1 MIKIAICD
9 DEEIYL
15 NKYYEMIIRINKIY
29 GYDIDVLKFYSGNEL
44 INTLSTKNTNVDIIF
59 LDIIMKGMNGIETA
73 KRIRELNIKSEI
85 IFLTNSKEYALEG
98 YDVKAFN
105 YIIKNSDNMED
116 KIKEAIKYSYSKLEE
131 YFILSNQSGIEKI
144 RLSQIVYIES
154 NKRKIIINTLSGKY
168 ETYEKLED
176 SYQILKYKGFLKC
189 HRSYIINQYFIKKI
203 ESKDILTSTGERVPI
218 SRSKIEEIKYSFMD
232 YLSG

>member
-15 NKYYEMIIRINKIY
+15 NNYYDMMIRIKKIY
-29 GYDIDVLKFYSGNEL
+29 GYDIDVLKFYSGDEL
-44 INTLSTKNTNVDIIF
+44 INTLSKKYINVDIIF

-73 KRIRELNIKSEI
+73 KKIRELNITSEI

-116 KIKEAIKYSYSKLEE
+116 KIKEAIKYSYEKLEE
-131 YFILSNQSGIEKI
+131 YFIISNQSGIEKI

-168 ETYEKLED
+168 ETYEKLKD
-176 SYQILKYKGFLKC
+176 SYQTLKYKGFLKC
-189 HRSYIINQYFIKKI
+189 HRSYIVNQDFIKKI
-203 ESKDILTSTGERVPI
+203 ESKDIVTSTGERVPI